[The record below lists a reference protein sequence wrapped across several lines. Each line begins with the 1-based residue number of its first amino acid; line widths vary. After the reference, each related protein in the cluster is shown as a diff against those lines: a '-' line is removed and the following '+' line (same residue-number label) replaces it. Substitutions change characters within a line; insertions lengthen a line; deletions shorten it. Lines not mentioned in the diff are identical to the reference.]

1 MQTIMNPL
9 KEYQEYVNVK
19 QALKSRQPQ
28 VAVSGCIDGQKCHLI
43 HGLSQEHKNT
53 VIITYSEQK
62 ARELAEEYRFYRKET
77 CYFPAKDLLFYNV
90 DIHGNMIERERLAVL
105 RKLMEGVPITVI
117 VTVDGLMD
125 RLIPLEELKSK
136 RIYLTAGERMDVDE
150 MAGKLVELGY
160 EKTGFVE
167 NPGEFSIRGGIFD
180 IYPITEDCPYR
191 IELWDDEVDSIR
203 SFDVESQRS
212 IENMDEVWIYPATEV
227 LLSKKVIQKG
237 LQKIEKE
244 Q

>member
-90 DIHGNMIERERLAVL
+90 DIHGNMIERERLAVD
-105 RKLMEGVPITVI
+105 RKSVV
-117 VTVDGLMD
+117 
-125 RLIPLEELKSK
+125 
-136 RIYLTAGERMDVDE
+136 
-150 MAGKLVELGY
+150 
-160 EKTGFVE
+160 
-167 NPGEFSIRGGIFD
+167 
-180 IYPITEDCPYR
+180 
-191 IELWDDEVDSIR
+191 
-203 SFDVESQRS
+203 
-212 IENMDEVWIYPATEV
+212 
-227 LLSKKVIQKG
+227 
-237 LQKIEKE
+237 
-244 Q
+244 